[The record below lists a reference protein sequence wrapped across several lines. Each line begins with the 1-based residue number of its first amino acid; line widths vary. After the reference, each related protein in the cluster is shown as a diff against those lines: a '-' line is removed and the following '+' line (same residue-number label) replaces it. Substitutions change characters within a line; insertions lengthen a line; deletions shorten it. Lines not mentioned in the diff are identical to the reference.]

1 MIGLDQ
7 IAVFHINDS
16 LNPLG
21 AHKDRHAN
29 IGQGTIGFET
39 LHRLVHDPR
48 FMEIPKILETP
59 WLCADGGD
67 EKKTIPP
74 YKEEIQQLLAK

>member
-1 MIGLDQ
+1 MNDAGYDLVHDYDGVFETFDKVIGLDQ

-29 IGQGTIGFET
+29 IGKEPLDLRHCTVWSTIRVLWKFQ
-39 LHRLVHDPR
+39 R
-48 FMEIPKILETP
+48 F
-59 WLCADGGD
+59 
-67 EKKTIPP
+67 
-74 YKEEIQQLLAK
+74 